1 VPVLSIIACEMLE
14 DELVYVL
21 STDQESKKLF
31 VIENSHSIRF
41 VRKLTSK
48 NCRLKLFP
56 LESAYSVLKKIN
68 SLMSI
73 KIPNFIIKLP
83 LLENYIM
90 IIKRRGKKF
99 PL

>member
-1 VPVLSIIACEMLE
+1 
-14 DELVYVL
+14 
-21 STDQESKKLF
+21 
-31 VIENSHSIRF
+31 
-41 VRKLTSK
+41 
-48 NCRLKLFP
+48 
-56 LESAYSVLKKIN
+56 
-68 SLMSI
+68 MSI